1 MEPKAALSA
10 RQQRLQ
16 YHNEMKPVYRSI
28 LGMTVRGAFTMMKW
42 MVKTAFQIPG
52 LVRKMSTH
60 QTVAA
65 RKPVAG
71 TRGRQIAQ

>member
-1 MEPKAALSA
+1 MEPKASLSA

-16 YHNEMKPVYRSI
+16 YHNEMKPVYKSI

-42 MVKTAFQIPG
+42 MVKAAFQIPG
-52 LVRKMSTH
+52 LVKRISAH
-60 QTVAA
+60 PTVAA

-71 TRGRQIAQ
+71 TKGREIAQ